1 MNKLFFLAIS
11 CSILLFSKSQVGVNP
26 LGLSDGLQK
35 DTAKTHQKEK
45 SYKVEFYRQI
55 VLRGSGATTYKRTSL
70 DIGTFSVSL
79 TIAYDGYYNI
89 DGTEYYLKFINW
101 LVPGKNKG
109 MLEVHS
115 GEGEN
120 NDGVYTEDSK

>member
-1 MNKLFFLAIS
+1 MNKLFFLVIT
-11 CSILLFSKSQVGVNP
+11 CSVLLASMNP
-26 LGLSDGLQK
+26 LSIELVGHRGGLLK
-35 DTAKTHQKEK
+35 DTAKTRQKAK

-55 VLRGSGATTYKRTSL
+55 VLHGSGTTTYKRTSL

-79 TIAYDGYYNI
+79 TIADDGYYNI
-89 DGTEYYLKFINW
+89 DGTEYYLKFIDW
-101 LVPGKNKG
+101 QVPEKNKG